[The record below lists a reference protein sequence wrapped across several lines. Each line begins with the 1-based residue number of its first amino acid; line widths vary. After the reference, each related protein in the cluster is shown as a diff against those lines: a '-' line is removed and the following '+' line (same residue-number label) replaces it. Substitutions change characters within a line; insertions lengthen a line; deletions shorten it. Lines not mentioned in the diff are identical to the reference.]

1 MSTTSN
7 KRVYLVG
14 LMGSG
19 KTTIGQLLAKRL
31 GWQFLDAD
39 HELER
44 RTGVSV
50 ATIFEIE
57 GEASF
62 RIREAALIDE
72 LTTRDHIV
80 LGTGGGAVLNAAS
93 RNMLHSRGITFYLHS
108 LAETSY
114 ERIRRSRDRPLL
126 LVSDPLARLKHLYEV
141 RHALYEETAHYVVES
156 YRDRPVAVV
165 AEILRILSTIST
177 DGTGVAPTT
186 PAPGH
191 RSAQSI

>member
-126 LVSDPLARLKHLYEV
+126 LVSDPLAQLKHLYEV

-186 PAPGH
+186 PAPGY

>member
-1 MSTTSN
+1 MSAFATN
-7 KRVYLVG
+7 RIFLVG

-62 RIREAALIDE
+62 RAREAALIDE
-72 LTTRDHIV
+72 LTTRDQIV

-93 RNMLHSRGITFYLHS
+93 RNALHARGTTFYLHS
-108 LAETSY
+108 SAETSY
-114 ERIRRSRDRPLL
+114 ERVRRNRDRPLL
-126 LVSDPLARLKHLYEV
+126 LVADPMARLKHLYDV
-141 RHALYEETAHYVVES
+141 RHKLYEETAHYVVES
-156 YRDRPVAVV
+156 YRDRPSAVV
-165 AEILRILSTIST
+165 AEILRILGTVKTDRAGSRPEIAVTGEAST
-177 DGTGVAPTT
+177 
-186 PAPGH
+186 
-191 RSAQSI
+191 